1 MTDGTFLSRAWPS
14 IVALVGTVAVVI
26 GLLFLFGDDGSGGDD
41 NTVAGEESATGDEAV
56 SGENSEGDAA
66 TADPDAEP
74 TEGSGDGEPSGD
86 SEESGDG
93 EDADAPATPV
103 EAPPELRTPVGI
115 LNATDITGL
124 ASGAQERFIDGG
136 WEVPVTT
143 NYSGEVEGTTVYYP
157 TNELRES
164 AEALQAQFP
173 EIRFVEPR
181 PSDSNLTTERILV
194 ILAEDY
200 AEAVGAIEESG

>member
-1 MTDGTFLSRAWPS
+1 MTDGTFLRRAWPS

-41 NTVAGEESATGDEAV
+41 NTVAGDDAASGDEALTDE
-56 SGENSEGDAA
+56 ENTDGDGA
-66 TADPDAEP
+66 TEDPDTEP
-74 TEGSGDGEPSGD
+74 TDDGSGDGATSGD
-86 SEESGDG
+86 ADESGEG
-93 EDADAPATPV
+93 AGTSPPTPV
-103 EAPPELRTPVGI
+103 EAPAELRTPVGI
-115 LNATDITGL
+115 LNATDIAGL
-124 ASGAQERFIDGG
+124 AAGAQERFIEGG

-157 TNELRES
+157 TDELRES

-200 AEAVGAIEESG
+200 AEAVEAGESG